1 MSPNQDPLQRPS
13 KQASAGHPGTLDSD
27 GSHSARPRAL
37 STCCSFIP
45 PIALQSR
52 YFYCPHFVDEETE
65 GPGDELTGLR
75 SRSLNLRTG
84 IRTRAARPPSQGSWP
99 RHLGASPSS
108 ACARIRTGPAQPW
121 ARGSLQP
128 LPQAGWTPGSY
139 IQRPQSLAQLQ
150 RPRAAAGGA
159 RQVGGARCPRSS
171 LLSLLRSFEQAP
183 GALGLSFPTYP
194 MGGELLAL
202 PHPRG
207 KHTPLLPL
215 AQSLRPAGLP
225 WASLLN
231 SETEKTTPASSY
243 FPLRW
248 RKRMRMCDGESRKMA
263 RPPQA
268 GTELREAVGGA
279 EGGGVSACS

>member
-52 YFYCPHFVDEETE
+52 YFYCPHFIDEETE

-75 SRSLNLRTG
+75 SRSLNLRTE

-159 RQVGGARCPRSS
+159 RQVGGAQCPRSS
-171 LLSLLRSFEQAP
+171 LLAPVPPPLIRTSPRGSGPQFPHLPNGRRVTGSPSPREEAQATP
-183 GALGLSFPTYP
+183 ALGPIPPPHRATLGLSS
-194 MGGELLAL
+194 
-202 PHPRG
+202 
-207 KHTPLLPL
+207 
-215 AQSLRPAGLP
+215 Q
-225 WASLLN
+225 
-231 SETEKTTPASSY
+231 
-243 FPLRW
+243 
-248 RKRMRMCDGESRKMA
+248 
-263 RPPQA
+263 
-268 GTELREAVGGA
+268 
-279 EGGGVSACS
+279 